1 MTWILSHFYALDLVL
16 CYIKDFSKEIPYMII
31 FYDFMK
37 SGTPV
42 NIVNFAGSFM
52 ALPILNAYLLRYRI
66 NIAPRTKFCNS

>member
-1 MTWILSHFYALDLVL
+1 
-16 CYIKDFSKEIPYMII
+16 MII